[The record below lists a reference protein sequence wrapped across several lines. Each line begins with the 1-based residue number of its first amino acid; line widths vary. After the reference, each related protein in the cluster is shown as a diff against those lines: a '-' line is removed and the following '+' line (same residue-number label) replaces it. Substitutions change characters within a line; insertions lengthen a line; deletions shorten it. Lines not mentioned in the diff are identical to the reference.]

1 MIKSAIDKAVNR
13 RDLTLSEAEKTLN
26 IIMAGKATS
35 AQIAALLTALR
46 MKGETIDEITGFA
59 KAMRKNAVKISPA
72 SRKIVDA
79 CGTGGDLS
87 NTFNISTV
95 SALVAAGAGVTIAK
109 HGNRS
114 VSSKCGSA
122 DLLEALGVKIDLTNK
137 QVERNINKTGFGF
150 IFAPLFH
157 RATKHVMPVRRE
169 LGIRTIFNILGPLTN
184 PAGAGAQLLGV
195 FSHNL
200 TVTMAHVLRNL
211 GVRRALVVHGNDG
224 LDEISISKS
233 TYVSELKNGKITNY
247 TLFPEDVGLK
257 RGRKEDLICGNISQ
271 NKRMALAVL
280 SGKAVGACR
289 DIVVF
294 NAGAVIYVAGLAASI
309 KEGVGKAKESIDSK
323 AALNKLKEILD
334 VH

>member
-87 NTFNISTV
+87 NTFNISTI
-95 SALVAAGAGVTIAK
+95 SAIVAAGAGVNIAK

-122 DLLEALGVKIDLTNK
+122 DLLEALGVKFDISPQKVEECIDA
-137 QVERNINKTGFGF
+137 IGFGF
-150 IFAPLFH
+150 IFAPNFH
-157 RATKHVMPVRRE
+157 KAMRFAMPTRRE
-169 LGIRTIFNILGPLTN
+169 IGISTVFNILGPLTN
-184 PAGAGAQLLGV
+184 PANAQAQVLGV
-195 FSHNL
+195 FHPDL
-200 TVTMAHVLRNL
+200 TEIMAKVLNNL
-211 GVRRALVVHGNDG
+211 GVKQALVVHGIDG
-224 LDEISISKS
+224 LDEISISEKTKIS
-233 TYVSELKNGKITNY
+233 HLKDGKVENY
-247 TLFPEDVGLK
+247 FIKPEDFGFIRASK
-257 RGRKEDLICGNISQ
+257 K
-271 NKRMALAVL
+271 
-280 SGKAVGACR
+280 
-289 DIVVF
+289 DI
-294 NAGAVIYVAGLAASI
+294 L
-309 KEGVGKAKESIDSK
+309 
-323 AALNKLKEILD
+323 
-334 VH
+334 